1 MKILAI
7 RGKNLASLAG
17 EFVVDFQTAPLAQHG
32 LFAITGPTGAG
43 KSTLLD
49 ALCLALYDETPRLAK
64 AASRGV
70 SVPDGKNNA
79 LSPNDSRNILRRGCA
94 DGYAMV
100 DFVGNDNLHYRA
112 MWSAK
117 RANGKSNGK
126 LAASKMA
133 LFSLPDEAPVGAS
146 TNKEIKLD
154 IVQKIGLNFEQFTR
168 AVLLAQ
174 NEFFA
179 FLKAD
184 DNERGELLETLTGN
198 SVYSEISKL
207 AHERERQERNALE
220 LLKQRLAGK
229 TPLSEEQRV
238 HLQHALIQEQQ
249 VVQTLEEQRKQIDL
263 ALLWHQQFAQLEA
276 AQQEAHTALQAAERA
291 WQEAQTQQEY
301 FAQVEQVQSA
311 RPLLLECERSSAE
324 MAKQRQQYTQ
334 SEKELKRAV
343 DAKLQAEAALAEA
356 NAQVQ
361 LAQQASSEA
370 APLLDQAKALDAQI
384 ATLAP
389 AHTQLQNQREQ
400 AQHAAKQAQQATLQQ
415 QQQMQALQL
424 SQAQHAKWLAQH
436 QAQAKLAQDWAR
448 WDTLFGQ
455 ASTLAQQ
462 QVANQ
467 ANTQQACK
475 LLFQLQE
482 SEVATQQILHD
493 AAARYETANLARQQA
508 QASLAEIPAQ
518 EIAQQKQQAE
528 QRRESLHSASTV
540 WHELQTQQQQQ
551 QQLQGN
557 LKQQQAA
564 LKEAE
569 NLLKRLR
576 TQDGSVQAAHEQAE
590 RALKAAE
597 MACAGNVQQM
607 RAQLQEGQACP
618 VCGSEEHP
626 YFDADPRLQAL
637 LSALQEQLHTCK
649 AEQQQHTLAMA
660 NQNALANSA
669 RQQANSLSQ
678 QLKQCES
685 NLKHAQTTWQQ
696 HPIVAEI
703 GYEVFAEQY
712 GFWLEQQSEQLKAQ
726 LQALSAQEQAWH
738 SAREVQEQA
747 QAAFDDAA
755 QFYQQQQ
762 AHAAQIKLDLSQ
774 QQAQHQ
780 AASKEAQTLAERIAD
795 ILAQLDSAFAD
806 DDSMA
811 DGDGASAGAG
821 AETWQEAWQLA
832 PSAFHAQAQS
842 RAQEWTR
849 VQQALAQGE
858 HKLDIVQQE
867 VAAYLAAQ
875 SKAEQAA
882 QEQEDL
888 LAKSLAQLQACQTQR
903 SQLFAG
909 RAVKEVEVQCQKQLA
924 KAQQALSK
932 QQETS
937 QQAELQWHALTQQ
950 IAQAQQNLQD
960 LQEALEQAGTQLQ
973 RWLEQHNHE
982 RQERLEDA
990 QTSQFKPLNDVQLR
1004 KMLALD
1010 AQWLIDERKQLDA
1023 VQQAVAQAQTVLHER
1038 AKQIQLHQAAAPQ
1051 VDLTGLTTLF
1061 VELQEGVPSSA
1072 QLQQAMQ
1079 QVQAARADSQH
1090 SVSKNQL
1097 ALAQDAICQ
1106 QESAELLAEIAA
1118 QNAQHQV
1125 WAQLSELI
1133 GSADGKKF
1141 RNIAQQ
1147 FTLDVLLGYANL
1159 HLQQLARRYR
1169 LQRIKDTLALLVLD
1183 QDMGDE
1189 MRSVHSLSG
1198 GESFL
1203 VSLAL
1208 ALGLASLSSKR
1219 VKVESLFIDEGFGSL
1234 DADTLRIALDALD
1247 GLQAQGRKVGVIT
1260 HVQEMTER
1268 IACKVEVQRVSGGR
1282 SVVRVA

>member
-17 EFVVDFQTAPLAQHG
+17 EFTVDFQSAPLAQHG

-70 SVPDGKNNA
+70 SVPDGSSHSI
-79 LSPNDSRNILRRGCA
+79 SPNDSRNLLRRGCA
-94 DGYAMV
+94 EGYAMV
-100 DFVGNDNLHYRA
+100 DFIGNDGLSYRA
-112 MWSAK
+112 MWSIK
-117 RANGKSNGK
+117 RANGKTNGK

-133 LFSLPDEAPVGAS
+133 LFSLPDERPLGGS

-184 DNERGELLETLTGN
+184 DNERGELLETLTG
-198 SVYSEISKL
+198 SSIYSDISKL

-220 LLKQRLAGK
+220 LIKQKLAGK
-229 TPLSEEQRV
+229 TPLTEEQRV
-238 HLQHALIQEQQ
+238 HLQHALVQEEQ

-263 ALLWHQQFAQLEA
+263 ALLWHQQFAQFEA
-276 AQQEAHTALQAAERA
+276 AQREAHIAVQAAEKA
-291 WQEAQTQQEY
+291 WQAAQSQQEY

-311 RPLLLECERSSAE
+311 RPLMLECERSTSE
-324 MAKQRQQYTQ
+324 MAKQRQQLTQ
-334 SEKELKRAV
+334 NEKELKRAG
-343 DAKLQAEAALAEA
+343 DSKLQAEAALAAATE
-356 NAQVQ
+356 QVQ
-361 LAQQASSEA
+361 QAQQGINDA

-384 ATLAP
+384 ATLTP
-389 AHTQLQNQREQ
+389 AHTQLQAQREQ
-400 AQHAAKQAQQATLQQ
+400 AQRAAHTAQQATLQQ

-455 ASTLAQQ
+455 ASSLAQQ
-462 QVANQ
+462 QVNNH
-467 ANTQQACK
+467 ANTQQAFQ
-475 LLFQLQE
+475 LLLQLQE
-482 SEVATQQILHD
+482 SERAGQQVLRD
-493 AAARYETANLARQQA
+493 AAARYETAQLARQQA
-508 QASLAEIPAQ
+508 QATLAEIPAQ
-518 EIAQQKQQAE
+518 DIAQQKQLAE
-528 QRRESLHSASTV
+528 KRRESLHSASTV
-540 WHELQTQQQQQ
+540 WHELQTQQHQQ
-551 QQLQGN
+551 QQLLGN

-569 NLLKRLR
+569 ALLERLR
-576 TQDGSVQAAHEQAE
+576 SQEGSVQAAYAQAE
-590 RALKAAE
+590 QALKAAE

-637 LSALQEQLHTCK
+637 LSTLQEQTHSCQAK
-649 AEQQQHTLAMA
+649 QQQHNQEMA
-660 NQNALANSA
+660 NQNALATSA
-669 RQQANSLSQ
+669 RQQTTNLSQ
-678 QLKQCES
+678 QLKQCERS
-685 NLKHAQTTWQQ
+685 LKQAQATWQQ

-712 GFWLEQQSEQLKAQ
+712 GFWLEQQSEQLNSQ
-726 LQALSAQEQAWH
+726 LQLLHAQEQAWH

-755 QFYQQQQ
+755 QFYDQQKTR
-762 AHAAQIKLDLSQ
+762 AAQIKLDVIQ

-780 AASKEAQTLAERIAD
+780 AISKEADTLTERIAD
-795 ILAQLDSAFAD
+795 ILTKLDVAFGD
-806 DDSMA
+806 DDVENEEA
-811 DGDGASAGAG
+811 NGGAG
-821 AETWQEAWQLA
+821 TWQEAWQLA
-832 PSAFHAQAQS
+832 PNEFHAQAQS
-842 RAQEWTR
+842 RAQEWAR
-849 VQQALAQGE
+849 VQQALEQGA
-858 HKLDIVQQE
+858 HKLEIAQQE
-867 VAAYLAAQ
+867 ECALLTAQ
-875 SKAEQAA
+875 NTAEQAA
-882 QEQEDL
+882 QEQEEL
-888 LAKSLAQLQACQTQR
+888 FAKSLAQLQACQTQR
-903 SQLFAG
+903 TQLFAG
-909 RAVKEVEVQCQKQLA
+909 RTVKEVEAQCQKQLA

-932 QQETS
+932 QQEAS

-950 IAQAQQNLQD
+950 FSHAQQNLQD
-960 LQEALEQAGTQLQ
+960 LQETLEQAGTQLQ
-973 RWLEQHNHE
+973 RWLEQHNQE
-982 RQERLEDA
+982 QQERHARSEEEPSA
-990 QTSQFKPLNDVQLR
+990 SWKPLNDQQLR

-1023 VQQAVAQAQTVLHER
+1023 VQQTVAQAQTILHER
-1038 AKQIQLHQAAAPQ
+1038 AKQVEQHLAAAPR
-1051 VDLTGLTTLF
+1051 VNLTGLTTLF
-1061 VELQEGVPSSA
+1061 GELQEGVPSSA

-1079 QVQAARADSQH
+1079 QVQAARADSQL
-1090 SVSKNQL
+1090 SVNRNQL
-1097 ALAQDAICQ
+1097 ALAQDAQCQ
-1106 QESAELLAEIAA
+1106 QESAQLLEEINA
-1118 QNAQHQV
+1118 QTTQHQV

-1141 RNIAQQ
+1141 RNVAQQ

-1169 LQRIKDTLALLVLD
+1169 LQRIKESLALMVLD

-1234 DADTLRIALDALD
+1234 DADTLRVALDALD